1 MGEPSRDE
9 QRMAQDRALQEGA
22 TNDRDQ
28 EYAAARRDVNAYRVF
43 VLQRLDTIADL
54 LERSTRASLITLKM
68 NKEEILPALQGLS
81 LSGSTPD
88 AAGQDKPKDF
98 DLPKAP
104 APEQPAEAPAA
115 DGDGENILIA
125 RARGQTG
132 LTIAGTSISL
142 DLGKNVWLDAA
153 DEELLS
159 EYEAARK
166 GRVHTDKVVVDAMGS
181 RYLQDDRGGRG
192 SKSAD
197 YVRDDR
203 VPGYFAGMPGKPRG

>member
-1 MGEPSRDE
+1 VDLNWFTAEQLKDAFPNSARLQARDE
-9 QRMAQDRALQEGA
+9 
-22 TNDRDQ
+22 
-28 EYAAARRDVNAYRVF
+28 V
-43 VLQRLDTIADL
+43 
-54 LERSTRASLITLKM
+54 
-68 NKEEILPALQGLS
+68 EI
-81 LSGSTPD
+81 D
-88 AAGQDKPKDF
+88 NYII
-98 DLPKAP
+98 
-104 APEQPAEAPAA
+104 PAA
-115 DGDGENILIA
+115 VGFVYSATGLTSEEDPIVGQIAMRVARNMVLGDDENILIA